1 MEIRIQKDLVAAMKE
16 KNVLKIAA
24 LREIKTAIMK
34 YKTAAD
40 YKGTCTDADIISI
53 IQKLV
58 KQHTESYDIYTK
70 AGRTD
75 LASEEFDQ
83 MTYLKQYLPQMMTN
97 EQLEKVINEVI
108 RDLHL
113 SSIKDMGKVM
123 KELTPIFKGKAD
135 MKLVN
140 TIVKEKLN
148 QDSFV

>member
-1 MEIRIQKDLVAAMKE
+1 METRIQKDLVAAMKE

-75 LASEEFDQ
+75 LASEEFGQ

-97 EQLEKVINEVI
+97 EQLEKVIDEVI

-113 SSIKDMGKVM
+113 STMKDMGKVM
-123 KELTPIFKGKAD
+123 PIITQRVNGRAD
-135 MKLVN
+135 GSVISKMVRGILA
-140 TIVKEKLN
+140 
-148 QDSFV
+148 

>member
-1 MEIRIQKDLVAAMKE
+1 MEARIQKDLIEAMKE
-16 KNVLKIAA
+16 KNTLRIAA

-40 YKGTCTDADIISI
+40 YKGTCTDADIAGI

-75 LASEEFDQ
+75 LASEEFGQ
-83 MTYLKQYLPQMMTN
+83 MSYLKEYLPQMMSN
-97 EQLEKVINEVI
+97 DKLEKVIDEVI

-113 SSIKDMGKVM
+113 STMKDMGKIM
-123 KELTPIFKGKAD
+123 GYLKETFP
-135 MKLVN
+135 
-140 TIVKEKLN
+140 N
-148 QDSFV
+148 QYDAKHASAYIKSNFS

>member
-1 MEIRIQKDLVAAMKE
+1 MEARIQKDLIEAMKE
-16 KNVLKIAA
+16 KNTLRIAA

-40 YKGTCTDADIISI
+40 YKGTCTDADIIGI

-70 AGRTD
+70 AERTD
-75 LASEEFDQ
+75 LASEEFGQ

-97 EQLEKVINEVI
+97 EQLEKVIDEVI

-113 SSIKDMGKVM
+113 STMKDMGKVM
-123 KELTPIFKGKAD
+123 GYLKETFPNQYDAKYASIYIKS
-135 MKLVN
+135 KL
-140 TIVKEKLN
+140 
-148 QDSFV
+148 S